1 MALSGFKQFY
11 GKEGEYV
18 PPAMLFDWVRDHPMP
33 DGRMIPV
40 LIWGS
45 KGTGKTQQI
54 KAYCAE
60 RGLDM
65 RSYHPAH
72 DTNGQDILGQP
83 KTDPKTGTV
92 TYALPDWLPTEPG
105 NGGVWFIDEINRAQQ
120 AVLAGL
126 MEPLGEGTIAQSNW
140 KIPEGWMIIAA
151 ANPTETGYLV
161 EEIDEAMVDR
171 MLHYSPGW
179 EAPVWGHWASG
190 SEIDPDI
197 INFAFQRADLIPATS
212 SLGQTQVP
220 HEIEGKL
227 GPTPRSLTY
236 FASLYQPGMPEG
248 LLRVVSQGLLGKEA
262 GDAFVDMVRSP
273 EKPLSGS
280 EILANPAVD
289 DSGNKEYLY
298 DEKLISW
305 RDNLTEKNNYLQ
317 ASVQHLVV
325 ELLNIGQYVPADPEP
340 GIDYQND
347 VRQNVVAQRAGRFL
361 AMLPSRTKDEAYQM
375 IERSAPAWSGVIAES
390 IDIWLPTLAQSGKI
404 IGSAPP
410 ASIKEMV
417 ESLPESDLPLEIGP
431 GDQSI

>member
-18 PPAMLFDWVRDHPMP
+18 SPAELFDWVRDHPMS

-72 DTNGQDILGQP
+72 DTSGQDILGQP
-83 KTDPKTGTV
+83 KTDPETGTV
-92 TYALPDWLPTEPG
+92 TFALPEWLPTEPG

-179 EAPVWGHWASG
+179 EAPVWGHWARG
-190 SEIDPDI
+190 AEIDRDI

-236 FASLYQPGMPEG
+236 FASLYEPGMPEG

-262 GDAFVDMVRSP
+262 GDAFVEMVNGEERP
-273 EKPLSGS
+273 IFGA
-280 EILANPAVD
+280 EILANPID
-289 DSGNKEYLY
+289 NGSGEKEYIY
-298 DEKLISW
+298 DDRLVNW
-305 RDNLTEKNNYLQ
+305 RDNLAEKNQLLQ

-325 ELLNIGQYVPADPEP
+325 ELLSIERYKSQDGE
-340 GIDYQND
+340 D
-347 VRQNVVAQRAGRFL
+347 VHDDVQKNVVAQRSGRFL
-361 AMLPSRTKDEAYQM
+361 AMLPSRTKDDAFQV
-375 IERSAPAWSGVIAES
+375 ISRSAPFWAPVISEAIE
-390 IDIWLPTLAQSGKI
+390 IWLPALAQQGKI
-404 IGSAPP
+404 VGAGQPIQSIQDIVQTLPEKGPVGEIGSGN
-410 ASIKEMV
+410 
-417 ESLPESDLPLEIGP
+417 ESF
-431 GDQSI
+431 